1 MLFMNRHLKYL
12 DPDALPGSGSTTADA
27 AGAEAET
34 PTAETAGSDGTQHP
48 TFTQAD
54 LDRVLADR
62 LARQEKK
69 LRRELEEQAD
79 KAKEEE
85 LANAAEWQTLAEKR
99 QKQIAKLE
107 EEKAALQQTADL
119 SDKYAKA
126 LAAYV
131 KQLSDGLP
139 EAIVGLLAGK
149 DEAEKL
155 EWLTANRAQ
164 FVKAEGQE
172 TAVPPTQDGKAPP
185 PTPPAST
192 DSNMSVEQRRKLA
205 YTARI

>member
-1 MLFMNRHLKYL
+1 MLFTNRHLKL
-12 DPDALPGSGSTTADA
+12 DPDALPGAGSPTADA
-27 AGAEAET
+27 AGAEANS
-34 PTAETAGSDGTQHP
+34 PTAETADSDGTQQP

-54 LDRVLADR
+54 LDRILADR
-62 LARQEKK
+62 LSRQEKK

-79 KAKEEE
+79 KAKEAE
-85 LANAAEWQTLAEKR
+85 LADAAEWQTLAEKR

-164 FVKAEGQE
+164 FVKAETAD
-172 TAVPPTQDGKAPP
+172 TAVPPPDGKALP
-185 PTPPAST
+185 PTPPASA

-205 YTARI
+205 YTARL

>member
-1 MLFMNRHLKYL
+1 MLYMNRHLFKL
-12 DPDALPGSGSTTADA
+12 DPDSGAATADA
-27 AGAEAET
+27 AGAEAST
-34 PTAETAGSDGTQHP
+34 PTAETADSDGTQKP
-48 TFTQAD
+48 AFTQAD
-54 LDRVLADR
+54 LDRILADR

-79 KAKEEE
+79 KQKETE
-85 LANAAEWQTLAEKR
+85 LADAAEWQTLAEKR

-107 EEKAALQQTADL
+107 EEKTALQQTADL

-131 KQLSDGLP
+131 KQLSEGLP

-164 FVKAEGQE
+164 FVKADGQE
-172 TAVPPTQDGKAPP
+172 TAVPPTTNGVP
-185 PTPPAST
+185 PTPPASGENKLS
-192 DSNMSVEQRRKLA
+192 DEQRRKQA
-205 YTARI
+205 YTARL

>member
-1 MLFMNRHLKYL
+1 MLYMNRHLFKL
-12 DPDALPGSGSTTADA
+12 DPDSGAATADA
-27 AGAEAET
+27 AGAEAST
-34 PTAETAGSDGTQHP
+34 PTAETADSDGTQKP
-48 TFTQAD
+48 AFTQAD
-54 LDRVLADR
+54 LDRILADR

-79 KAKEEE
+79 KQKETE
-85 LANAAEWQTLAEKR
+85 LADAAEWQTLAEKR

-107 EEKAALQQTADL
+107 EEKTALQQTADL
-119 SDKYAKA
+119 ADKYAKA
-126 LAAYV
+126 LDSYV

-164 FVKAEGQE
+164 FVKADGQE
-172 TAVPPTQDGKAPP
+172 TAVLPQDSKALP
-185 PTPPAST
+185 PTPPASA
-192 DSNMSVEQRRKLA
+192 DSNLSVEQRRKLA